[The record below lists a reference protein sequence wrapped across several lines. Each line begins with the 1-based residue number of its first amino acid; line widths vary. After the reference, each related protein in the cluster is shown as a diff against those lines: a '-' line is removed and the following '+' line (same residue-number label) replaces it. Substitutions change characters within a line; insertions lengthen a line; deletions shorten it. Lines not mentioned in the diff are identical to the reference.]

1 MTVTEPAAVQAGTPW
16 PGNSV
21 RRAAVAAIS
30 SAVTFALTTHL
41 LAMLYSASREDDL
54 LGGMWAVVSTLFVY
68 RYSHG
73 ETVDAALSRMMAT
86 LVSFGLCFIYLL
98 IFPFHVWALA
108 LLIGIG
114 VMLVATMGR
123 PQDAMTTSI
132 TTTVVMV
139 VAAVN
144 PHHAWREPIL
154 RLIDTAIGAAIGVA
168 AAWIYPPDSGFRW
181 KSSRLHG

>member
-1 MTVTEPAAVQAGTPW
+1 MTVTGQISVDSGVLTT
-16 PGNSV
+16 GNIV

-30 SAVTFALTTHL
+30 SAVTFTLTTHL
-41 LAMLYSASREDDL
+41 LGILSSTSREDDL
-54 LGGMWAVVSTLFVY
+54 LGGMWAVVATLFVY
-68 RYSHG
+68 RHSHG

-86 LVSFGLCFIYLL
+86 LVSFGLCLAYLL
-98 IFPFHVWALA
+98 ICPFHLWGLA

-114 VMLVATMGR
+114 VVLVATMGR

-154 RLIDTAIGAAIGVA
+154 RLIDTAIGASIGVT
-168 AAWIYPPDSGFRW
+168 AAWIYPPDFGLRS
-181 KSSRLHG
+181 KS

>member
-1 MTVTEPAAVQAGTPW
+1 MATTTVVNDRVLAT
-16 PGNSV
+16 GNIV

-30 SAVTFALTTHL
+30 SALSFWITTHL

-68 RYSHG
+68 RHSHG
-73 ETVDAALSRMMAT
+73 ETVEAALSRMMAT
-86 LVSFGLCFIYLL
+86 LVSFGLCFVYLL
-98 IFPFHVWALA
+98 IFPFHLWGLA
-108 LLIGIG
+108 LLIAIG
-114 VMLVATMGR
+114 VVVVASMGR
-123 PQDAMTTSI
+123 PQDAMTASI

-154 RLIDTAIGAAIGVA
+154 RLIDTAIGAGIGLA
-168 AAWIYPPDSGFRW
+168 AAWIYPPNVGFPW
-181 KSSRLHG
+181 KSSSIT

>member
-1 MTVTEPAAVQAGTPW
+1 MTTAQPVSVDGGVHAIGNAA
-16 PGNSV
+16 

-54 LGGMWAVVSTLFVY
+54 LGGMWAVVATLFVY
-68 RYSHG
+68 RHSHG
-73 ETVDAALSRMMAT
+73 ETIEAALSRMMAT
-86 LVSFGLCFIYLL
+86 LVSFGLCFVYLL
-98 IFPFHVWALA
+98 IFPFHLWGMA

-114 VMLVATMGR
+114 VVIVASMGR
-123 PQDAMTTSI
+123 PQDAMTSSI
-132 TTTVVMV
+132 TTTVVLV

-154 RLIDTAIGAAIGVA
+154 RLIDTAIGAGIGVA
-168 AAWIYPPDSGFRW
+168 AAWIYPPDAGFRW
-181 KSSRLHG
+181 KSQTMHT

>member
-1 MTVTEPAAVQAGTPW
+1 MTVTEQVSVEHGVLAT
-16 PGNSV
+16 GNIV

-54 LGGMWAVVSTLFVY
+54 LGGMWAVVATLFVY
-68 RYSHG
+68 RHSHS
-73 ETVDAALSRMMAT
+73 ETVEAALSRMMAT
-86 LVSFGLCFIYLL
+86 LVSFGLCFVYLL
-98 IFPFHVWALA
+98 IFPFHLWGMA
-108 LLIGIG
+108 LLIGLG
-114 VMLVATMGR
+114 VVIVASMGR

-132 TTTVVMV
+132 TTTVVLV

-154 RLIDTAIGAAIGVA
+154 RLIDTAIGAGIGLA
-168 AAWIYPPDSGFRW
+168 AAWIYPPDAGFRW
-181 KSSRLHG
+181 KSQTMHT